1 MVRSCHAKLLGHSIS
16 SGHSFFFAGYALDKK
31 HTFAVNMFDD
41 FEKYLKVP
49 EVYQPPEPKAFQA
62 AESIHSWMLDK
73 LGRDQ
78 FVIRSGDMTEVF
90 WNDGKRGRSDLVRA
104 CPLSHVNGRTQT
116 GYPLCYPFIGLSA
129 SVLDGELC
137 AVEPARELHYHDAQ
151 AGCCNMGRTQVGA
164 IAAFCASQP
173 ASDRLQV

>member
-1 MVRSCHAKLLGHSIS
+1 M
-16 SGHSFFFAGYALDKK
+16 DKK

-62 AESIHSWMLDK
+62 TESIHSWMLDK

-90 WNDGKRGRSDLVRA
+90 WNDGKRGRSDLVR
-104 CPLSHVNGRTQT
+104 
-116 GYPLCYPFIGLSA
+116 
-129 SVLDGELC
+129 
-137 AVEPARELHYHDAQ
+137 
-151 AGCCNMGRTQVGA
+151 
-164 IAAFCASQP
+164 
-173 ASDRLQV
+173 